1 MNEELYVLL
10 LLVLSLCDVVTET
23 SAQGDVI
30 ESVRAGGMGIGTM
43 VMLIVILIA
52 VAFCLAMYFAEETS
66 WGCICGIIVVLIVFT
81 ILMLCPRG
89 PVYEEVPS
97 ENECT
102 FDEVSFFFLLCSRF
116 SKSVFESCY
125 VLARST
131 GSERNGTCEN
141 NFTYICRTMFSCSI
155 LDILLLWSLGRIET
169 WRGGLRR
176 IFILEARSVCEKLL
190 R

>member
-1 MNEELYVLL
+1 MNEEFYVLL

-23 SAQGDVI
+23 SAQGDMI

-89 PVYEEVPS
+89 SVYEEVPL
-97 ENECT
+97 ENEYT
-102 FDEVSFFFLLCSRF
+102 FDEVSFFFSYCALAFRRAFSNLVTSLHDPQVQNGTALVRITLLIFVALCSAVAFWIYCYFGLLDELKPGEEDYGGF
-116 SKSVFESCY
+116 SSSKQGVYAKNC
-125 VLARST
+125 
-131 GSERNGTCEN
+131 
-141 NFTYICRTMFSCSI
+141 
-155 LDILLLWSLGRIET
+155 
-169 WRGGLRR
+169 
-176 IFILEARSVCEKLL
+176 
-190 R
+190 